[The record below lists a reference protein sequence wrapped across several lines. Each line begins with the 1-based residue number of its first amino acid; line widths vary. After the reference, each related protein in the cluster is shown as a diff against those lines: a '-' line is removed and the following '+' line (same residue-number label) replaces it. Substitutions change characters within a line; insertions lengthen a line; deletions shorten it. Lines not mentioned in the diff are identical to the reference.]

1 MLTQRERLTRPILVE
16 VIVGSEEDTLTWHL
30 SQDLLTHVSPFF
42 KAALTGNF
50 AEAGSKIVKLPEDN
64 VHAFELFVRWLDDGE
79 IAAPSWVTSQIYVQ
93 AWILG
98 DKLGC
103 QIFQELALLGLIHGH
118 SYWGIAET
126 TLKAVYD
133 GTPAG
138 SKIRQWAIDQLRHN
152 ALTQT
157 QTEDLKKFLISYVR
171 DSPDFASDVMKA
183 YFDTRQRGYV
193 PRNPYV
199 CGQDYLEFVPYTN

>member
-1 MLTQRERLTRPILVE
+1 M
-16 VIVGSEEDTLTWHL
+16 
-30 SQDLLTHVSPFF
+30 
-42 KAALTGNF
+42 
-50 AEAGSKIVKLPEDN
+50 
-64 VHAFELFVRWLDDGE
+64 
-79 IAAPSWVTSQIYVQ
+79 
-93 AWILG
+93 

-118 SYWGIAET
+118 SFWGIAGT

-138 SKIRQWAIDQLRHN
+138 SKIRQWAIDQLRHS
-152 ALTQT
+152 ALTQF
-157 QTEDLKKFLISYVR
+157 QSEDLRKFLISYVR

-183 YFDTRQRGYV
+183 YFDTRQQGYE

-199 CGQDYLEFVPYTN
+199 CGQDYLEFVPYTK